1 MMLKYKKY
9 WEELDKVNVL
19 LFVAIILDPRTK
31 LG

>member
-1 MMLKYKKY
+1 MLKYKKY